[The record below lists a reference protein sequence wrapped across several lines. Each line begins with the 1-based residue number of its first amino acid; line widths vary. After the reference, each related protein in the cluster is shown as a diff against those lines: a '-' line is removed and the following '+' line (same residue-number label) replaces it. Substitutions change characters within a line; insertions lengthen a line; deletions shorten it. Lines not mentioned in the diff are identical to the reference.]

1 MCLYGKW
8 KWEKLSRKA
17 SRETAQLKDR
27 VKDLVN
33 AIEGVFC
40 DIFYCYKGAYWG
52 PKVLLH
58 IKKNTGLLNV
68 ERRAIRMVGDFSI
81 RRVKRS
87 CSLQLQKK
95 KKKRVAGP
103 ESDRTLWNAEGG
115 GEHEAMVTCYV
126 LVQIPETVSGSSY
139 KSSGGRYK
147 TPCFWALERPKV
159 LMNSARDKTN
169 SISVWGSD
177 CLR

>member
-40 DIFYCYKGAYWG
+40 DIFYCYKGAYWW
-52 PKVLLH
+52 PKLLLH

-95 KKKRVAGP
+95 KKKEWQGQNLTEPCEMLKVV
-103 ESDRTLWNAEGG
+103 ENMKQWLL
-115 GEHEAMVTCYV
+115 AMYLYKYQRLCQAVVTKAV
-126 LVQIPETVSGSSY
+126 VGDIRLLASGHWRGQKY
-139 KSSGGRYK
+139 
-147 TPCFWALERPKV
+147 
-159 LMNSARDKTN
+159 
-169 SISVWGSD
+169 
-177 CLR
+177 